1 MFTLSRDRTRTATM
15 EDASLIEGLNRR
27 SSAVTAALESVPGN
41 CFIADLGLT
50 LVWMNRTAVTTMD
63 RLAPAL
69 QSAFGI
75 RLSEVLGGS
84 IHRFHKNPRAIE
96 RLLDEPGGLPRQA
109 VFSFGAV
116 TLSTNI
122 DAIVDAAGTKLGY
135 IVLWENISSQVE
147 DYAQFDRAMATLSDV
162 SDAIVHAAESSTGNA
177 DAVADAAGTLRGS
190 VEEIARS
197 STQISAEVQDAVS
210 AVEQGM
216 ATLRELAVTSN
227 EIGEFLGL
235 ITSVSEQTKLLALNA
250 TIEAARAGEAGKG
263 FAVVADEVKSLAG
276 TTANSIADIESRI
289 AAIQAS
295 ADKSVQALRSIDE
308 LVGRI
313 SQSQSVMGSTI
324 DQQLDMAGSIA
335 QSAGEI
341 ARDVADTSQ
350 QAARIT
356 EAVRHVSDRTQ
367 ALRGR

>member
-1 MFTLSRDRTRTATM
+1 M

-147 DYAQFDRAMATLSDV
+147 DYAQFDRATGTVKLEPNKPVTIAFLLSDE
-162 SDAIVHAAESSTGNA
+162 SAAS
-177 DAVADAAGTLRGS
+177 LR
-190 VEEIARS
+190 VV
-197 STQISAEVQDAVS
+197 VQDPTTDA
-210 AVEQGM
+210 
-216 ATLRELAVTSN
+216 ELYRSPTDIPVR
-227 EIGEFLGL
+227 LG
-235 ITSVSEQTKLLALNA
+235 V
-250 TIEAARAGEAGKG
+250 
-263 FAVVADEVKSLAG
+263 
-276 TTANSIADIESRI
+276 
-289 AAIQAS
+289 
-295 ADKSVQALRSIDE
+295 
-308 LVGRI
+308 
-313 SQSQSVMGSTI
+313 
-324 DQQLDMAGSIA
+324 
-335 QSAGEI
+335 
-341 ARDVADTSQ
+341 
-350 QAARIT
+350 
-356 EAVRHVSDRTQ
+356 
-367 ALRGR
+367 